1 MGPSPGPSAT
11 KIMDPCT
18 SGSVPRRALV
28 VPPERFRVFLEALLE
43 ELKLLR
49 LRGHRA
55 PGGKW
60 GKVVAGV
67 HPAY

>member
-1 MGPSPGPSAT
+1 
-11 KIMDPCT
+11 
-18 SGSVPRRALV
+18 
-28 VPPERFRVFLEALLE
+28 VPPERFQVFLEALLE